1 MKKNEVFP
9 LTITGMSSEGYGVG
23 RHENMAV
30 FVPLAAVGDQLVVR
44 AVKVKDRYAYG
55 KIEEILF
62 PASCRIQPDCPVSR
76 QCGGCAYRHLSSQ
89 EEQRLKLQQVNDA
102 LQRIGGV
109 NSPVTEILSTGR
121 ERYRN
126 KAQYPLCSVEG
137 RIVVGF
143 YAPHSHRVIPYWN
156 CLLTPECFEPLLHT
170 VTEFLERHHIPVYNE
185 VTHTGVAR
193 HIYIRW
199 GEVTEEIM
207 VCLVANATHIPAEKE
222 LAAKLREADPRV
234 KSVILNTNCE
244 QTNVILG
251 KRCRVLWGS
260 ASIEDVLCGIKVS
273 LSPLSFYQINR
284 RAAELLYEKA
294 GQFAQLTKN
303 DLLLDLYCGAGTIG
317 LSMAHQAGRVVGVEV
332 VPEAIENAKENA
344 RKNGI
349 SNAEFFCGDASEA
362 VRRFREEGKRPTV
375 VVLDPPRKGCDEF
388 MLQNLTAME
397 PLRIVYVSCNPATL
411 ARDVKRLEEL
421 GYHFEQGV
429 AVDLFGGTAH
439 VETVIW
445 MSKNKQNHLEK

>member
-1 MKKNEVFP
+1 
-9 LTITGMSSEGYGVG
+9 
-23 RHENMAV
+23 
-30 FVPLAAVGDQLVVR
+30 
-44 AVKVKDRYAYG
+44 
-55 KIEEILF
+55 
-62 PASCRIQPDCPVSR
+62 
-76 QCGGCAYRHLSSQ
+76 
-89 EEQRLKLQQVNDA
+89 
-102 LQRIGGV
+102 
-109 NSPVTEILSTGR
+109 
-121 ERYRN
+121 
-126 KAQYPLCSVEG
+126 
-137 RIVVGF
+137 
-143 YAPHSHRVIPYWN
+143 
-156 CLLTPECFEPLLHT
+156 
-170 VTEFLERHHIPVYNE
+170 
-185 VTHTGVAR
+185 
-193 HIYIRW
+193 
-199 GEVTEEIM
+199 M

-375 VVLDPPRKGCDEF
+375 VVLDPRC
-388 MLQNLTAME
+388 
-397 PLRIVYVSCNPATL
+397 V
-411 ARDVKRLEEL
+411 
-421 GYHFEQGV
+421 
-429 AVDLFGGTAH
+429 
-439 VETVIW
+439 
-445 MSKNKQNHLEK
+445 